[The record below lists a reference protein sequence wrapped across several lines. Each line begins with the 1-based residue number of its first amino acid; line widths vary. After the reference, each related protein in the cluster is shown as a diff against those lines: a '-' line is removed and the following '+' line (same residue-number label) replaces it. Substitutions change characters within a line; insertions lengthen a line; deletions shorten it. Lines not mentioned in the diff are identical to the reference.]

1 MSIIEVLLIFFAKQF
16 IFSMWV
22 LILTLQF
29 FVFIAVWQINYP
41 RRIKLLI
48 TEFRRMA
55 LGEFMDDL
63 DIGSEIANA
72 FNLSSSA
79 ESAADEKVGE
89 ERLSSGRSVIGSF
102 GITQLLIL
110 ISLCTLILLLM
121 IAIKMKSKI
130 ELSEKV
136 KKLIERVKSY
146 IFFNPIIR
154 YLLLNSIKLNFMA
167 LIIFRPPIGNSLNIA
182 LATIVVMVNIGVPI
196 FFYMLLRRNNESLI
210 EEQKLKTFGALYA
223 G

>member
-29 FVFIAVWQINYP
+29 FVFIAVWQITYP
-41 RRIKLLI
+41 RKIKLLI

-72 FNLSSSA
+72 FDLSTSS
-79 ESAADEKVGE
+79 ETAADEKVGE
-89 ERLSSGRSVIGSF
+89 ERLSSGRSVLGSF

-110 ISLCTLILLLM
+110 ISLCTLILILL
-121 IAIKMKSKI
+121 IAMKIKSKI
-130 ELSEKV
+130 
-136 KKLIERVKSY
+136 
-146 IFFNPIIR
+146 
-154 YLLLNSIKLNFMA
+154 
-167 LIIFRPPIGNSLNIA
+167 
-182 LATIVVMVNIGVPI
+182 
-196 FFYMLLRRNNESLI
+196 
-210 EEQKLKTFGALYA
+210 
-223 G
+223 